1 MNRKTYLLNL
11 ILVLL
16 IGLGSGF
23 TGSYYFM
30 QEFSKNLELQ
40 EVRTVSFDEN
50 SAVINAIS
58 EVSDSVVSIV
68 ALSEIRLNNGM
79 GIDRFNDILRQFG
92 FEGIESPTMQ
102 NPSQDTE
109 TKTQKVGGGTGFV
122 ISKDGLVLTNKHVV
136 SLQDGIY
143 EVFLNNGDW
152 LYADVL
158 SVDPL
163 NDLAVLQLYIDE
175 EKTQKPDN
183 LKEVKLG
190 NSKDLS
196 LGSRVVAIGNA
207 LSEFENT
214 STLGIISGKNREIT
228 ASGGN
233 GTVTKLSNLL
243 QTDASINPGNSGGPL
258 VNLAGEVVG
267 INTAIAQMANG
278 IGFAIPIDEAK
289 SVVESVKEY
298 GRIVRPLL
306 GVRYNEINPLLAKK
320 FDLPVD
326 YGAYLLNDLQAGF
339 PAVIKGSPA
348 FEAGLKSGDIITKVD
363 EDEINKDTSLID
375 LIKTKKLDQDVK
387 LQVMRDGQF
396 IELSVTL
403 SAFDL
408 QEKLSESQ
416 SKETE

>member
-1 MNRKTYLLNL
+1 MNTKTYILNL
-11 ILVLL
+11 FLVLL
-16 IGLGSGF
+16 IGVSSGGL
-23 TGSYYFM
+23 GSYYFVDKYVNNLNI
-30 QEFSKNLELQ
+30 QEI
-40 EVRTVSFDEN
+40 RTVSIDEN
-50 SAVINAIS
+50 SAIINSIN

-68 ALSEIRLNNGM
+68 ALSEISLNNGL

-92 FEGIESPTMQ
+92 IEGINEAELENKDDLEESQ
-102 NPSQDTE
+102 LDKKIN
-109 TKTQKVGGGTGFV
+109 TQKVGGGTGFI

-136 SLQDGIY
+136 SLKNGIY
-143 EVFLNNGDW
+143 EVFLNNGDY

-163 NDLAVLQLYIDE
+163 NDLAVLQLYLDE

-183 LKEVKLG
+183 LKEAKLG
-190 NSKDLS
+190 DSKDLK
-196 LGSRVVAIGNA
+196 LGSRVIAIGNA

-233 GTVTKLSNLL
+233 GTVAKLSNLL

-289 SVVESVKEY
+289 SVVESVKQY
-298 GRIVRPLL
+298 GKIVRPLL

-320 FDLPVD
+320 FNLPVD
-326 YGAYLLNDLQAGF
+326 YGAYLLNDLKAGI
-339 PAVIKGSPA
+339 PAVIKDSPA
-348 FEAGLKSGDIITKVD
+348 FKAGLKSGDIITEVD
-363 EDEINKDTSLID
+363 KIEINKNTSLLD
-375 LIKTKKLDQDVK
+375 LIKTKKLDQEVTLK
-387 LQVMRDGQF
+387 VMRDGQF
-396 IELSVTL
+396 IELKVIL

-408 QEKLSESQ
+408 EGKN
-416 SKETE
+416 

>member
-1 MNRKTYLLNL
+1 MNTKTYILNL
-11 ILVLL
+11 FLVLL
-16 IGLGSGF
+16 IGVSSGGL
-23 TGSYYFM
+23 GSYYFVDKYVNNLNI
-30 QEFSKNLELQ
+30 QEI
-40 EVRTVSFDEN
+40 RTVSIDEN
-50 SAVINAIS
+50 SAIINSIN

-68 ALSEIRLNNGM
+68 ALSEISLNNGL

-92 FEGIESPTMQ
+92 IEGIEGI
-102 NPSQDTE
+102 NEAELENKDDLEESQLD
-109 TKTQKVGGGTGFV
+109 KKINTQKVGGGTGFI

-136 SLQDGIY
+136 SLKNGIY
-143 EVFLNNGDW
+143 EVFLNNGDY

-163 NDLAVLQLYIDE
+163 NDLAVLQLYLDE

-183 LKEVKLG
+183 LKEAKLG
-190 NSKDLS
+190 DSKDLK
-196 LGSRVVAIGNA
+196 LGSRVIAIGNA

-233 GTVTKLSNLL
+233 GTVAKLSNLL

-289 SVVESVKEY
+289 SVVESVKQY
-298 GRIVRPLL
+298 GKIVRPLL

-320 FDLPVD
+320 FNLPVD
-326 YGAYLLNDLQAGF
+326 YGAYLLNDLKAGI
-339 PAVIKGSPA
+339 PAVIKDSPA
-348 FEAGLKSGDIITKVD
+348 FKAGLKSGDIITEVD
-363 EDEINKDTSLID
+363 KIEINKNTSLLD
-375 LIKTKKLDQDVK
+375 LIKTKKLDQEVTLK
-387 LQVMRDGQF
+387 VMRDGQF
-396 IELSVTL
+396 IELKVIL

-408 QEKLSESQ
+408 EGKN
-416 SKETE
+416 